1 MQVSAIGNPNFQGR
15 RDRIDEL
22 ISLDDNAVQK
32 VAYLKTYSPQEEKKH
47 RKITNGLF
55 YAAPI
60 AAGLGAA
67 LFPAE
72 NLKSFQRK
80 FPVWQHVLQTD

>member
-22 ISLDDNAVQK
+22 ISLDDNSVQK
-32 VAYLKTYSPQEEKKH
+32 IAYLKTYSPQEEKKH

-55 YAAPI
+55 YASSDCGWFRCSI
-60 AAGLGAA
+60 IY
-67 LFPAE
+67 
-72 NLKSFQRK
+72 QR
-80 FPVWQHVLQTD
+80 QI

>member
-22 ISLDDNAVQK
+22 ISLDDNSVQK
-32 VAYLKTYSPQEEKKH
+32 IAYLKTYSPQEEKKH

-55 YAAPI
+55 YAAPV

-67 LFPAE
+67 MFTRGKSKIFSKILTE
-72 NLKSFQRK
+72 NRL
-80 FPVWQHVLQTD
+80 

>member
-47 RKITNGLF
+47 RKITNGFILCSSDCSWF
-55 YAAPI
+55 RCGIVYP
-60 AAGLGAA
+60 
-67 LFPAE
+67 
-72 NLKSFQRK
+72 RK
-80 FPVWQHVLQTD
+80 I